1 MTEAIAIDQM
11 RLPILSELAPAVLKR
26 MLTQCRIVLFEDQE
40 VILHKGAENTCL
52 HFLLSGRALVELDL
66 ANRSD
71 GIEIKAGQMFG
82 EVSVIDETPV
92 TAYVVAAAT
101 L

>member
-1 MTEAIAIDQM
+1 
-11 RLPILSELAPAVLKR
+11 
-26 MLTQCRIVLFEDQE
+26 
-40 VILHKGAENTCL
+40 
-52 HFLLSGRALVELDL
+52 LLSGRALVELDL